1 MIKRSCPRSLVSGF
15 AALALSGMFFA
26 ATGSSQAADVINL
39 KFGHAD
45 NERAVFHIGAVAFK
59 KEVEKL
65 SNGGIK
71 VTIYPNAQLGSVRE
85 VFEGLQM
92 GTVDLTAS
100 VSAII
105 ANFVPGVAVFDLPCL
120 FDGYDHAYRTLDGS
134 LGKKLNEEI
143 SKNGVVPLGWWQ
155 IGFRNITSN
164 KDIQTIDDIKGL
176 RIRIMNSNIFRDMF
190 LQLGAD
196 PVPMAWSELFTALQQ
211 KTVDA
216 QENPYTQIY
225 ETNFYEV
232 QKYLIKTEHAYSPAL
247 FSMSAQ
253 TWDRLTEA
261 QRTIITESAK
271 VATEVERKASED
283 RVRDYKDLLTQ
294 KEGMVFRVLDKAK
307 LQERLRPVYAKY
319 PNLADLV
326 KEVDSYRQK

>member
-1 MIKRSCPRSLVSGF
+1 MIKRTLAPRSLVSGF

-85 VFEGLQM
+85 VFEGPAD
-92 GTVDLTAS
+92 GYPCDLTAS

-105 ANFVPGVAVFDLPCL
+105 AQLRSGPSPVFDLPCPVRRL
-120 FDGYDHAYRTLDGS
+120 RPCVPDPGRLSRKEA
-134 LGKKLNEEI
+134 LNEEI

-196 PVPMAWSELFTALQQ
+196 PVPMAWSELFTRVAAE
-211 KTVDA
+211 DGG
-216 QENPYTQIY
+216 
-225 ETNFYEV
+225 
-232 QKYLIKTEHAYSPAL
+232 
-247 FSMSAQ
+247 
-253 TWDRLTEA
+253 
-261 QRTIITESAK
+261 RTGKSLHP
-271 VATEVERKASED
+271 
-283 RVRDYKDLLTQ
+283 DLRNQL
-294 KEGMVFRVLDKAK
+294 L
-307 LQERLRPVYAKY
+307 
-319 PNLADLV
+319 
-326 KEVDSYRQK
+326 